1 MSHQYL
7 VQMELHCKGN
17 PLMLFIMFPI
27 ETNLGASCFQTEGL
41 LTLGY
46 MRVVALQNI
55 IISRVK
61 AQANTL
67 AFHEQL
73 GTVR

>member
-1 MSHQYL
+1 MTAALHLTSHH
-7 VQMELHCKGN
+7 M
-17 PLMLFIMFPI
+17 P
-27 ETNLGASCFQTEGL
+27 TA
-41 LTLGY
+41 LGY

-73 GTVR
+73 GTVRQAAVAAKGGIKYIPLIEVVTPI

>member
-1 MSHQYL
+1 M
-7 VQMELHCKGN
+7 
-17 PLMLFIMFPI
+17 P
-27 ETNLGASCFQTEGL
+27 TA
-41 LTLGY
+41 LGY

-73 GTVR
+73 GTVRQAAVTAKGGIKYIPLIEVVTPI